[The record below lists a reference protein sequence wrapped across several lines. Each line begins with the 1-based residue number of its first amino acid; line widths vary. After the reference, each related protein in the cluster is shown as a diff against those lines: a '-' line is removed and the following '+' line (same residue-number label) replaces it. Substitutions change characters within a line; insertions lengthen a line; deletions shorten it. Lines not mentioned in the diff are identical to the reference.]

1 MNKSSSPTVFT
12 GDSLILHCSA
22 LGYPQPVV
30 RWYKDGN
37 FVHKNTSLH
46 FSSLNQSDSGF
57 YACNASSIA
66 GSDAYKVQVLVRGRD
81 EHVPLRISGNVF
93 FPLVKEGPKCPFSP
107 LLQRTISFCLCLQGK
122 ISTFSLA
129 QTRFGYPHPTFCFN
143 GGEGHLGLCKPLHI
157 MSIFSIV

>member
-30 RWYKDGN
+30 RWYKDSN
-37 FVHKNTSLH
+37 FVHENTSLL

-57 YACNASSIA
+57 YTCNASSIA

-93 FPLVKEGPKCPFSP
+93 SACQRRTEMPFFSSFTKNDFFLLKSPRKNQYILVSTDTFRLSTPDF
-107 LLQRTISFCLCLQGK
+107 LFQR
-122 ISTFSLA
+122 
-129 QTRFGYPHPTFCFN
+129 R
-143 GGEGHLGLCKPLHI
+143 
-157 MSIFSIV
+157 